1 MRNMHNGYRG
11 LSIFLGLN
19 IDRVLSAVAI
29 GTAMLLAAWIQS
41 L

>member
-1 MRNMHNGYRG
+1 MRHMQSGYRG
-11 LSIFLGLN
+11 LSIFMGLN

-29 GTAMLLAAWIQS
+29 GGAMMLAAWIQS